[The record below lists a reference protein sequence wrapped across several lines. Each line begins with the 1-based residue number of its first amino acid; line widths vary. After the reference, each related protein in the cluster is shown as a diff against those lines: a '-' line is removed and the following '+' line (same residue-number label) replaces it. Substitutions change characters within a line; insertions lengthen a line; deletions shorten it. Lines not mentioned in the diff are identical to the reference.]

1 MSRRINER
9 DIIGQQFGELTVIDT
24 AGKTKG
30 GEWKYHC
37 RCSCGNEKD
46 VVRSCLL
53 HGQTKSCGH
62 LNRINLN
69 DIIGHR
75 FGELTALVQTDGRKN
90 GEILYQCRCSC
101 GQEILASGS
110 ALKNGKI
117 ISCGHIR
124 KEDPEK
130 LIGQQFGEL
139 TAFELIGKA
148 PNNEWLYRCRCS
160 CGEETTATRSELKRG
175 TKKSCGHLR
184 KCDSNDIVGQQF
196 GELTVLDVA
205 EKNEYGEIQYKC
217 RCSCGS
223 ETVVTRSGLKMGRVK
238 SCGHLR
244 YSTFDPQSEIG
255 KQYGK
260 WTVVEFIEH
269 SGGGHWMF
277 RVRCECGN
285 ESIVPIQSLTRGLSK
300 SCGHCVEPWI
310 EDKGDHFKY
319 HTATGRVFLFSP
331 EDLEL
336 VEQHKWMMG
345 ADGYAVTT
353 DEDSTLLTRLI
364 FNAGEDEYIDHVNMD
379 VTDNRRENLRLAT
392 WSDNNCNKVLQ
403 SNNTT
408 GFKGVSYHKGAK
420 KYLAALWKDGVRY
433 YGGLH
438 ETKEAAG
445 RAYDGLARALHGEF
459 ARLNFPE
466 EGERSCRKA
475 G

>member
-1 MSRRINER
+1 MSRRIDER
-9 DIIGQQFGELTVIDT
+9 DIIGQQFGELTVLDT

-62 LNRINLN
+62 LSKKDPKEL
-69 DIIGHR
+69 IGR
-75 FGELTALVQTDGRKN
+75 QIGELLVIEQTDEVER
-90 GEILYQCRCSC
+90 GEKLFRCKCSC
-101 GQEILASGS
+101 GNECFFRGSELRSG
-110 ALKNGKI
+110 KR

-124 KEDPEK
+124 KEAPEK

-139 TAFELIGKA
+139 TVISLAERADDGEIQYLCK
-148 PNNEWLYRCRCS
+148 CS
-160 CGEETTATRSELKRG
+160 CGEETVVRRHALRNGVT
-175 TKKSCGHLR
+175 KSCGHIKL
-184 KCDSNDIVGQQF
+184 CDHSDMIGQKF
-196 GELTVLDVA
+196 GELTVMEYA
-205 EKNEYGEIQYKC
+205 GKNDYGEIQYKC
-217 RCSCGS
+217 RCSCGKEIIAGRNS
-223 ETVVTRSGLKMGRVK
+223 LKTGWVK

-244 YSTFDPQSEIG
+244 YSSFDPQSEVG

-260 WTVVEFIEH
+260 WTVVEFVEH
-269 SGGGHWMF
+269 VDNRWMF

-310 EDKGDHFKY
+310 ENMGDYFKY
-319 HTATGRVFLFSP
+319 HTAVDKTFLFSP

-336 VEQHKWMMG
+336 VEQHKWTLNH
-345 ADGYAVTT
+345 DGYAVTT
-353 DEDSTLLTRLI
+353 DEESVRLTRLM
-364 FNAGEDEYIDHVNMD
+364 FDAGEDEYIDHINMD

-403 SNNTT
+403 NNNTT
-408 GFKGVSYHKGAK
+408 GLKGVSYHKGAK
-420 KYLAALWKDGVRY
+420 KYVAVLWKDGVRY

-445 RAYDGLARALHGEF
+445 HAYDGLARELHGEF

-466 EGERSCRKA
+466 EGEQSCRKA